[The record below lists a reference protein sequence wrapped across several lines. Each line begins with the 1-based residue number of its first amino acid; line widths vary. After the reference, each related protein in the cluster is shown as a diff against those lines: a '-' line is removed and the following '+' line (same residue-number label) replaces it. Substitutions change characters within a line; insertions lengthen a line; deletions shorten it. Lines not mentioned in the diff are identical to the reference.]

1 MVEAL
6 GNFAYTWKGTSLR
19 VMVASKPKVKFD
31 QMEAPVPDIMDM
43 SSIPTGELH
52 FLYQNIQ

>member
-1 MVEAL
+1 MVVL
-6 GNFAYTWKGTSLR
+6 GNGAYTWKGASLR
-19 VMVASKPKVKFD
+19 VMVASKTKIRSDK
-31 QMEAPVPDIMDM
+31 MEAPVPDIMDM